1 MDSWTELTQATI
13 RARIR
18 EREVEAAGERLA
30 ATARS
35 AAVRII
41 AAMQRAVAAPRPIV
55 GAAETAPVGE
65 PIAVREVPCAD
76 CPPIRN
82 AA

>member
-1 MDSWTELTQATI
+1 MDAWTELNQAAI

-30 ATARS
+30 TTARS
-35 AAVRII
+35 AAARFV
-41 AAMQRAVAAPRPIV
+41 AAAHRALTTPRAVAVEREPARI
-55 GAAETAPVGE
+55 GE
-65 PIAVREVPCAD
+65 PIASREAPCAD
-76 CPPIRN
+76 CPSIPN